1 MGGQGGVPHVQVSA
15 GWTLLFDEMQIIFYI
30 MYGWFPVLLAIG
42 SALGSGFISF
52 RHRKIIH
59 LCSSIIVGL
68 LAVWAL
74 VTLYR
79 MICLDEHERSRWWL
93 FLENGISMFFHT
105 LQSLEPSL
113 FLPRRDFMF

>member
-1 MGGQGGVPHVQVSA
+1 MGLGSVPHIHMSA
-15 GWTLLFDEMQIIFYI
+15 VWTLLMDEMQIIFHI

-42 SALGSGFISF
+42 SARGSGFISF
-52 RHRKIIH
+52 RHRNIIH

-74 VTLYR
+74 VTLYK
-79 MICLDEHERSRWWL
+79 MICLDEHEVQVVVIFGKGHL
-93 FLENGISMFFHT
+93 NFFHT
-105 LQSLEPSL
+105 LQSLEPFL